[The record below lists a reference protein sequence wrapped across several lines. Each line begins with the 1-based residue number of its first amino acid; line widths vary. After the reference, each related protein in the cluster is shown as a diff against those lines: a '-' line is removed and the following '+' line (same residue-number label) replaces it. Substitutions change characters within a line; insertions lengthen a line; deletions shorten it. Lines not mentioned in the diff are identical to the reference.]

1 MTASPRFDVVT
12 FIPGLG
18 AQDETAAHW
27 LNQVTVRLRREV
39 CWRWHMRE
47 GVPAPHADALPH
59 PDSQLLESL
68 DLVRHAEAKQQFF
81 RTDITARFLT
91 QQLSWPRPSRDSA
104 ARGSFGWV
112 VGQLELTDAAA
123 FTLALAVSST
133 VDGAVGPVMAACLDD
148 ASRTSPTLA
157 LAQKLWDD
165 PAPVIDLADPGH
177 ALWSHALVQ
186 PVGASALPHSAVD
199 WDTPL
204 GTPPLIARRL
214 LFPGAALPAALAPL
228 DVLGIDGNEGE
239 NDSEP
244 LSRSVRAA
252 VARLK
257 QGTAGGLRVVPV
269 AGAPRAMPGALVAR
283 VGRAIG
289 RPVARAN
296 VSLSQLENATQAR
309 ALVAL
314 AWLVGRDLLL
324 KESAAVRHAEH
335 RPPSSFLP
343 SLRALPVILYVPV
356 ADAAEIA
363 ALPREFVQPQLV
375 VPRLGHADRVALWRA
390 ALGKRAGAIGPAIE
404 ECARR
409 FRYERETILAIAA
422 ALRAERTPITAD
434 RMFAACRAEVPLDA
448 GDLAQEVTP
457 RFRSDELVLPPA
469 QRQQFDEIHHAMRSL
484 TEVHFGWGTGRA
496 WNESGISVLFAGAP
510 GTGKTMAAEVLAG
523 LLEMPMFRIDLSQVV
538 NKYIGETEKNL
549 KRLFDLADSADTV
562 LFFDEC
568 DALFGRRTEVRDAHD
583 RYANVEIS
591 YLLERMERFKG
602 LAILATNR
610 RKDIDEAFLR
620 RLRYTVEFPM
630 PEVRERR
637 ELWQRLIP
645 AAVDAS
651 EVDVEFLARQFP
663 LAGGHIRSIVLNACL
678 QTANRGAGK
687 PKLTMDRLIVAVKR
701 EYDKLGR
708 TVTLDQFGRHAAL
721 VERLT
726 DA

>member
-1 MTASPRFDVVT
+1 MRASRRLDVVT
-12 FIPGLG
+12 FVPGLD
-18 AQDETAAHW
+18 AHDETAAYW
-27 LNQVTVRLRREV
+27 LQQVTVRLRREV
-39 CWRWHMRE
+39 CWRWHLRQ
-47 GVPAPHADALPH
+47 GVAAPHGDALPH
-59 PDSQLLESL
+59 PESQLLESL

-81 RTDITARFLT
+81 RTDVTARFLT
-91 QQLSWPRPSRDSA
+91 QQLSGPRPKNDKA

-112 VGQLELTDAAA
+112 VAQLELTDAAA
-123 FTLALAVSST
+123 FTLALAVSAT
-133 VDGAVGPVMAACLDD
+133 VDGAVGPVIAACLDD

-165 PAPVIDLADPGH
+165 PSPVIDLADPGH
-177 ALWSHALVQ
+177 TLWSHALVQ
-186 PVGASALPHSAVD
+186 PAGASVLSNGVVD

-204 GTPPLIARRL
+204 SAPPLIARRL
-214 LFPGAALPAALAPL
+214 LFPDAPL
-228 DVLGIDGNEGE
+228 PGALMSLDALGIDEGE
-239 NDSEP
+239 HSAEP
-244 LSRSVRAA
+244 LHRSVRAA

-257 QGTAGGLRVVPV
+257 QGGAGGLRVVPV
-269 AGAPRAMPGALVAR
+269 SGPSRAMPGALVAR

-289 RPVARAN
+289 RPVARAEA
-296 VSLSQLENATQAR
+296 SLSQLENPAQAR

-324 KESAAVRHAEH
+324 KESPSVRNAEH
-335 RPPSSFLP
+335 RPPSTFLA

-390 ALGKRAGAIGPAIE
+390 ALGKRAVAIGPAIE

-409 FRYERETILAIAA
+409 FRYERETIVAIAA

-448 GDLAQEVTP
+448 GELAQEVAP
-457 RFRSDELVLPPA
+457 RFKSEELVLPPA
-469 QRQQFDEIHHAMRSL
+469 QRLQFDEIHHAMRSL

-496 WNESGISVLFAGAP
+496 WNESGISVLFAGPP

-630 PEVRERR
+630 PELRERR

-645 AAVDAS
+645 PAVDAS

-678 QTANRGAGK
+678 QTANGRAGT
-687 PKLTMDRLIVAVKR
+687 PKLTMDRVIVAVKR

-708 TVTLDQFGRHAAL
+708 TVTLDQFGRHAAI
-721 VERLT
+721 VERLNN
-726 DA
+726 A

>member
-1 MTASPRFDVVT
+1 MSASPRIDVVS
-12 FIPGLG
+12 FVPGLEAHDG
-18 AQDETAAHW
+18 TAAYW
-27 LNQVTVRLRREV
+27 MQQVTVRLRREV
-39 CWRWHMRE
+39 CWRWHLRQGM
-47 GVPAPHADALPH
+47 PAPHGDALPH
-59 PDSQLLESL
+59 PESQLLESL

-91 QQLSWPRPSRDSA
+91 QRLDAPRPEGGGA

-112 VGQLELTDAAA
+112 VQQLALTDAAA
-123 FTLALAVSST
+123 FTLALAVSAT
-133 VDGAVGPVMAACLDD
+133 VDGAVGPVIAACLDD
-148 ASRTSPTLA
+148 AARTSPTLA

-177 ALWSHALVQ
+177 ALWSHALIQ
-186 PVGASALPHSAVD
+186 PVGALALSGGAVD

-214 LFPGAALPAALAPL
+214 LFPDAPLPGALAPL
-228 DVLGIDGNEGE
+228 ETLSIDDGE
-239 NDSEP
+239 SGVEALPDLVRP
-244 LSRSVRAA
+244 L

-257 QGTAGGLRVVPV
+257 QNGASGLRVVPV
-269 AGAPRAMPGALVAR
+269 SGPARAMPAAIIAR

-289 RPVARAN
+289 RPVARAEA
-296 VSLSQLENATQAR
+296 SLSQLENPAHAR

-324 KESAAVRHAEH
+324 KESPAVRSAEH
-335 RPPSSFLP
+335 RPPSTVLP

-363 ALPREFVQPQLV
+363 ALPRELVQPQLV
-375 VPRLGHADRVALWRA
+375 VPRLAHADRVALWRA
-390 ALGKRAGAIGPAIE
+390 GLGKRAAGIAPAIE

-409 FRYERETILAIAA
+409 FRYEREAIVAIAA
-422 ALRAERTPITAD
+422 ALRADRSAITAD
-434 RMFAACRAEVPLDA
+434 RLFAACRAEVPLDA
-448 GDLAQEVTP
+448 GELAQEVAP
-457 RFRSDELVLPPA
+457 RFRSEELVLPPT
-469 QRQQFDEIHHAMRSL
+469 QRLQFDEIHHAMRAL

-496 WNESGISVLFAGAP
+496 WNESGISVLFAGPP

-549 KRLFDLADSADTV
+549 KRLFDLADCADTV

-630 PEVRERR
+630 PELRERR

-645 AAVDAS
+645 AAVDSS

-678 QTANRGAGK
+678 QTANGGAGK
-687 PKLTMDRLIVAVKR
+687 PKLTMDRVIVAVKR

-708 TVTLDQFGRHAAL
+708 TVTLDQFGRHAGI

-726 DA
+726 NA

>member
-1 MTASPRFDVVT
+1 MSASPRLDVNT
-12 FIPGLG
+12 FVPGLD
-18 AQDETAAHW
+18 AHDETAAYW
-27 LNQVTVRLRREV
+27 LQQVTVRLRREV
-39 CWRWHMRE
+39 SWRWHLRQ
-47 GVPAPHADALPH
+47 GVAAPHGDALPH
-59 PDSQLLESL
+59 PESPLLESL

-91 QQLSWPRPSRDSA
+91 QQLDAPRPAAANA

-112 VGQLELTDAAA
+112 VEQLALTDAAA
-123 FTLALAVSST
+123 FTLALAVSAT
-133 VDGAVGPVMAACLDD
+133 VDGAVGPVIAACLDD

-177 ALWSHALVQ
+177 ALWTHALVQ
-186 PVGASALPHSAVD
+186 PAGASALSSGAVD

-204 GTPPLIARRL
+204 AAPPLIARRL
-214 LFPGAALPAALAPL
+214 LFPNAPLPAALAPL
-228 DVLGIDGNEGE
+228 ETLAIDDDESGIDAFSPG
-239 NDSEP
+239 
-244 LSRSVRAA
+244 VRAA

-257 QGTAGGLRVVPV
+257 QHSEGLRLVPV
-269 AGAPRAMPGALVAR
+269 SGPARAMPGALVAR
-283 VGRAIG
+283 VARAIG
-289 RPVARAN
+289 RPVSRAD
-296 VSLSQLENATQAR
+296 VSLSQLEHPAHAR
-309 ALVAL
+309 ATIAL

-324 KESAAVRHAEH
+324 KENPAVRHAEH
-335 RPPSSFLP
+335 RAPPAFL
-343 SLRALPVILYVPV
+343 SALHALPVILYVPV
-356 ADAAEIA
+356 ADAAEQA
-363 ALPREFVQPQLV
+363 ALPREFVQPPLA
-375 VPRLGHADRVALWRA
+375 VPRLGHAERVALWRA
-390 ALGKRAGAIGPAIE
+390 ALGKRAAAVAPAID

-409 FRYERETILAIAA
+409 FRYERETIIAIAA
-422 ALRAERTPITAD
+422 ALRADRSAITAE

-448 GDLAQEVTP
+448 GELAQEVVP
-457 RFRSDELVLPPA
+457 RFGRDELVLPPV
-469 QRQQFDEIHHAMRSL
+469 QLQQFDEIHHAMRAL

-496 WNESGISVLFAGAP
+496 WNESGISVLFAGPP

-549 KRLFDLADSADTV
+549 KRLFDLADAADTV

-630 PEVRERR
+630 PELRERR
-637 ELWQRLIP
+637 ALWERLIP
-645 AAVDAS
+645 AAVDS
-651 EVDVEFLARQFP
+651 TEIDLEFLARQFP

-678 QTANRGAGK
+678 QTANGGAGK
-687 PKLTMDRLIVAVKR
+687 PKLTMDRMIVAVKR

-708 TVTLDQFGRHAAL
+708 TVTLDQFGRHAAI

-726 DA
+726 NA